1 MAVTAKLLHAGR
13 SDVGRQRK
21 NNEDRIWMDADRGIF
36 VVIDGLGGHAA
47 GEKAAATAAEFVSAR
62 LLRQTGTVEDRLAEA
77 ITLANNEIN
86 RLAAD
91 QTDLRGM
98 ACVLTAA
105 VIDNGDVVVGHVGD
119 SRLYYLEHG
128 SIRKITHDHS
138 PVGEREDSGELTE
151 RDAMLHPR
159 RNEVYRDIGS
169 EYHEPDDPDFIE
181 IVRMRFPS
189 YGALLLC
196 SDGLTD
202 QVTSSEILRT
212 IEQHAG
218 KPELAVQSL
227 IDAANRAGGKD
238 NVSVIVVEGPEFAR
252 RSPQAPAV
260 EARPAETTRA
270 RGGSGVRTS
279 VAVVIGALLGVGAVA
294 ALRPYVVET
303 PAGMVLRF
311 GTVRHPLTW
320 RVSES
325 GNADFASIAAA
336 IEKAAPGDT
345 IQVDPGT
352 YRGALRLRD
361 GLHVLGNR
369 AVVYAE
375 NTVVTADGVKT
386 GRFAGF
392 ALRGDSPEVGI
403 SVTNSGLELSGLEIS
418 GMRAAGV
425 VIAGAAG
432 RPSLRASRIIA
443 NAAPG
448 IVVRD
453 GARPAI
459 SHNTIAGNRVGIR
472 IMDTSVPSIA
482 GNLIENNGP
491 EQIWVS
497 PPFDYSRLI
506 PDNHI
511 SPGAR
516 NVARQIR
523 VVAR

>member
-21 NNEDRIWMDADRGIF
+21 NNEDRIWMDSDRGIF

-47 GEKAAATAAEFVSAR
+47 GEKAAETAVEFVSAR

-86 RLAAD
+86 RLAAE

-105 VIDNGDVVVGHVGD
+105 VIDNGEVVVGHVGD
-119 SRLYYLEHG
+119 SRLYYLEQG

-151 RDAMLHPR
+151 RDAMTHPR
-159 RNEVYRDIGS
+159 RNEVYRDLGS
-169 EYHEPDDPDFIE
+169 EYHEPDDADFIE
-181 IVRMRFPS
+181 IVRMRFS
-189 YGALLLC
+189 TQGALLLC
-196 SDGLTD
+196 SDGLSD

-212 IEQHAG
+212 VEKHAG
-218 KPELAVQSL
+218 KPELAVEAL
-227 IDAANRAGGKD
+227 IEAANRAGGKD
-238 NVSVIVVEGPEFAR
+238 NVSVVLVEGPEFAR
-252 RSPQAPAV
+252 PP
-260 EARPAETTRA
+260 RPAPLHDPPAARA
-270 RGGSGVRTS
+270 TGGGFRMLMGLLL
-279 VAVVIGALLGVGAVA
+279 GALLAAGAA
-294 ALRPYVVET
+294 AFLRPYVLET
-303 PAGMVLRF
+303 PAGLALRF
-311 GTVRHPLTW
+311 GNVRQPLSW
-320 RVSES
+320 RVSAN
-325 GNADFASIAAA
+325 GNADFASVADA

-345 IQVDPGT
+345 ILVDPGT
-352 YRGALRLRD
+352 YRGPLKLRE

-369 AVVYAE
+369 AVIHAE
-375 NTVVTADGVKT
+375 DTVVTADGIKT

-392 ALRGDSPEVGI
+392 ALHGDSPDVGI
-403 SVTNSGLELSGLEIS
+403 AVTNSDLELSGLEIT
-418 GMRAAGV
+418 GMRTAGV
-425 VIAGAAG
+425 VIAGASAPTLHG
-432 RPSLRASRIIA
+432 SRIIA
-443 NAAPG
+443 NGAPG

-453 GARPAI
+453 GARPVI
-459 SHNTIAGNRVGIR
+459 RHNTIAGNRVGIR
-472 IMDTSVPSIA
+472 VMDTSAPAIA

-491 EQIWVS
+491 EQVWVS
-497 PPFDYSRLI
+497 PLFDASRLI